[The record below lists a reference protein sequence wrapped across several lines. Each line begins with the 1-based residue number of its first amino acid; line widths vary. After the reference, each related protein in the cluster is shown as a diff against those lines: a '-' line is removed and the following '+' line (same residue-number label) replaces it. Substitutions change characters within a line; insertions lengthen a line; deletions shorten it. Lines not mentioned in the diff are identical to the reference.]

1 MSKMLMELVNRILTG
16 VILLFRYLNKGL
28 KIGERKV
35 EFRKKELF
43 CSSVPM
49 KKAKTLSVFLFLCSA
64 LLNVLASKIEI
75 W

>member
-1 MSKMLMELVNRILTG
+1 MLKMLMELVNRILIG
-16 VILLFRYLNKGL
+16 VIFLFRYLNKGL

-43 CSSVPM
+43 CFLVFM
-49 KKAKTLSVFLFLCSA
+49 KKVKIFLVFLFLCSV
-64 LLNVLASKIEI
+64 LLNVLVSKIEI